1 MADFNYHDNN
11 LRAALL
17 RDKQDEFAAIREQK
31 RAAWKEHIRSA
42 AEHSNWKNFD
52 FMLNPETDVTAQ
64 PGTYSIASARS
75 KAKGSQIPTGEFRL
89 RDSA

>member
-17 RDKQDEFAAIREQK
+17 RDKQDEFAAVREQK
-31 RAAWKEHIRSA
+31 RAAWKEHTRSA
-42 AEHSNWKNFD
+42 AKHSNWKSFD
-52 FMLNPETDVTAQ
+52 FMLNPETDTTAQ
-64 PGTYSIASARS
+64 PGTHSIASAP
-75 KAKGSQIPTGEFRL
+75 AKSNGSPITTGEFRL